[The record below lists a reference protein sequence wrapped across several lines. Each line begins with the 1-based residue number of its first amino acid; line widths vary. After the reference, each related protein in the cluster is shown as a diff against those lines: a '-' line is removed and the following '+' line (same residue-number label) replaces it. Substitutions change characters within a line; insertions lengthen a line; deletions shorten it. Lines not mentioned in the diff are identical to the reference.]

1 MKRRSKKSSTAKK
14 ANRTNP
20 SSTNVKT
27 TSSRKRPLGTA
38 AKLLAMLI
46 PSIIIAAI
54 VGGLG
59 IHLSDSWQ
67 EGAASGRTAT
77 QQEREDI
84 MSGEKAQT
92 ELERANDAMTGANT
106 SAGILNKGMKQLK
119 QGSDQLKD
127 GSSRARGGSAELANG
142 MDQLAGGTKELGSG
156 AKQIAGGVSQA
167 VDGVVALKRY
177 QRVAAAAVDAA
188 IPTLV
193 GDDPDTIR
201 TRESLKQLSRVLH
214 DEKAMQEAVGQ
225 LRALQSGANELSRQ
239 LNPGGPYYE
248 GVMKARGGSR
258 ELANGLVQLDDG
270 MAELVKGVSKLQG
283 ISKANAKQTSAA
295 YKAVLT
301 LMKMSSDQQ
310 AADWAAEQL
319 AAQKGET
326 QPSLPLS
333 QAYLVSALLALAAAA
348 AWWSR
353 LRLGTKEIIGV
364 WLLMT
369 TIASTAALTSME
381 GLNATTGAF
390 LVATIAVGSA
400 ALLTAAGAIVLLLGR
415 KWGLVVNIALA
426 FTQAAVS
433 GFVWLEEWPSAMSRF
448 FDSLMPVSYITS
460 ALAAIGNAGDSAMAW
475 LSTGALLAL
484 TTIAIFV
491 SLTVVRKNPR
501 AGVPAAIG
509 VNPNAVANTVAVGT
523 NNPSTPYSPMDKDS
537 LAGLDVNVAI
547 PGEEDDDY
555 PTDVLDLPTEVI
567 DVDNG
572 ADNAPDASEEDNGD
586 TDSDHSDGED
596 Q

>member
-1 MKRRSKKSSTAKK
+1 
-14 ANRTNP
+14 
-20 SSTNVKT
+20 
-27 TSSRKRPLGTA
+27 
-38 AKLLAMLI
+38 MLV

-92 ELERANDAMTGANT
+92 ELERANEAMTGANT
-106 SAGILNKGMKQLK
+106 SAGILNKGMKQLRK
-119 QGSDQLKD
+119 GSKELKD
-127 GSSRARGGSAELANG
+127 GSARARSGSAELANG
-142 MDQLAGGTKELGSG
+142 MDQVAGGTKELGSG
-156 AKQIAGGVSQA
+156 AKKIAGGVSQA

-177 QRVAAAAVDAA
+177 QRVAAAAVDGA

-214 DEKAMQEAVGQ
+214 DEKATEDAVRQ
-225 LRALQSGANELSRQ
+225 LRALQAGANELSRQ

-248 GVMKARGGSR
+248 GVMKARSGSH

-270 MAELVKGVSKLQG
+270 MAELVKGVSKLEG

-319 AAQKGET
+319 AAQNGDVK
-326 QPSLPLS
+326 PSFPLS

-369 TIASTAALTSME
+369 TIGSTAALTSMQ
-381 GLNATTGAF
+381 GLNPTTGTF
-390 LVATIAVGSA
+390 LVSTIAIGSA

-415 KWGLVVNIALA
+415 KWGLIVNIALA

-491 SLTVVRKNPR
+491 ALTVVRKNPR

-509 VNPNAVANTVAVGT
+509 VNPNAVGDTVAIGT
-523 NNPSTPYSPMDKDS
+523 NNPATPYSPMDTGS
-537 LAGLDVNVAI
+537 LADLDVNVSI
-547 PGEEDDDY
+547 PRGQTEEY
-555 PTDVLDLPTEVI
+555 PTDVIDLPTEVI
-567 DVDNG
+567 DLRGRENG
-572 ADNAPDASEEDNGD
+572 ETGD
-586 TDSDHSDGED
+586 DDSDAD

>member
-1 MKRRSKKSSTAKK
+1 MKRRSKKSSTAEK
-14 ANRTNP
+14 TNKVNLN
-20 SSTNVKT
+20 TTTVKT
-27 TSSRKRPLGTA
+27 TSYKKRPLGTL

-67 EGAASGRTAT
+67 EGAASGRTVS
-77 QQEREDI
+77 QQDREDI

-92 ELERANDAMTGANT
+92 ELERANEAMTGVNT
-106 SAGILNKGMKQLK
+106 SAGVLDKGMKELK
-119 QGSDQLKD
+119 KGSDELKA
-127 GSSRARGGSAELANG
+127 GSAQARSGSAELANG
-142 MDQLAGGTKELGSG
+142 MDEIAGGTKELGSG
-156 AKQIAGGVSQA
+156 AKQIAGGVTSA
-167 VDGVVALKRY
+167 VDGVMALKRY

-193 GDDPDTIR
+193 GDDPDTVR

-214 DEKAMQEAVGQ
+214 DEKASEDAARQ
-225 LRALQSGANELSRQ
+225 LRALQRGANEMSRQ

-248 GVMKARGGSR
+248 GVMRARGGSR
-258 ELANGLVQLDDG
+258 ELANGLVQLDNG
-270 MAELVKGVSKLQG
+270 NAELVKGVSKLQG

-301 LMKMSSDQQ
+301 LMRMSNDAQ
-310 AADWAAEQL
+310 AAAWAEEQL
-319 AAQKGET
+319 ALQKGDVK
-326 QPSLPLS
+326 PSLPLS

-369 TIASTAALTSME
+369 TIASTATLTSME

-390 LVATIAVGSA
+390 LVSTIAVGSA

-415 KWGLVVNIALA
+415 KWGLIVNIALA

-475 LSTGALLAL
+475 LSTGALLTL

-491 SLTVVRKNPR
+491 ALTVVRKNPR

-509 VNPNAVANTVAVGT
+509 VNPNAVADTVAVGT
-523 NNPSTPYSPMDKDS
+523 NNPTPYSPMDTDS
-537 LAGLDVNVAI
+537 LSELDVNVSI
-547 PGEEDDDY
+547 PHGQSEDY
-555 PTDVLDLPTEVI
+555 PTDIIDLPTEVI
-567 DVDNG
+567 DIDTAGEAVV
-572 ADNAPDASEEDNGD
+572 D
-586 TDSDHSDGED
+586 TDAVDDTAED
-596 Q
+596 TDDEDDN